1 MKRICVLLITLFFV
15 SCAEPMPETPNGGIT
30 FKLAQ
35 PMGQK
40 SVYSLKSNGEVSLG
54 SSEGETLQSAKV
66 LMDATLNMEV
76 TSAQPDGQW
85 SLTGQFADVVLTFN
99 GQSQPEMAG
108 KMSDQKFTVT
118 YDKDGK
124 VVNIVGLEQV
134 EGGIDMKQM
143 ASQMN
148 PGNIFPKQPV
158 NVGDSWPVEFT
169 ESSQLEGDTIT
180 ETTKGT
186 GTLKEVSNGQATL
199 EYDLDKQMAASPSRG
214 PNVGMNGGGKVKT
227 TMTFDLEKSRITS
240 SRSDLKV
247 EATMQ
252 MRMGARTETTHS
264 VFTNQM
270 NLELVN
276 K

>member
-1 MKRICVLLITLFFV
+1 
-15 SCAEPMPETPNGGIT
+15 MPEAPTGGVT

-40 SVYSLKSNGEVSLG
+40 SVYALKSNGEVSMG
-54 SSEGETLQSAKV
+54 SAEGETLQRAEV
-66 LMDATLNMEV
+66 VMDATLNMEV
-76 TSAQPDGQW
+76 TSSEPDGKW
-85 SLTGQFADVVLTFN
+85 SLSGQFADVALMFN
-99 GQSQPEMAG
+99 EQNQPEMAS

-124 VVNIVGLEQV
+124 VLNIAGLEQV

-148 PGNIFPKQPV
+148 PANIFPKQPV

-169 ESSQLEGDTIT
+169 ESSQVEGDTIT

-186 GTLKEVSNGQATL
+186 GTLKELSNGRATL
-199 EYDLDKQMAASPSRG
+199 EYDLNKQMAASPSRG

-227 TMTFDLEKSRITS
+227 TMVFDIEKSRIVS
-240 SRSDLKV
+240 SQSDMKV

-252 MRMGARTETTHS
+252 MRMGARSETTHS
-264 VFTNQM
+264 VFTNKM